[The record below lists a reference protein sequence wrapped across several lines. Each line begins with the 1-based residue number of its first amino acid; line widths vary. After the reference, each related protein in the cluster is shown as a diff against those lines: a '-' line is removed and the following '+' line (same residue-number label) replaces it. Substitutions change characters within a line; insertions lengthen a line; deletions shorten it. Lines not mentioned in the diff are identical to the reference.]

1 MMEEIINNLK
11 NFVEEKNILK
21 KQISEIEFKRNE
33 LAEERN
39 AKKACNKIENNEEIW
54 AEVNCLGKQI
64 ADLGDQS
71 QWFQKQLDFKLI
83 ALKEQLYLQIDSLI
97 AEEVRK
103 TRIITSQVEE
113 LGIYTS
119 EMKIVVELTHQID
132 LTKQKIDQC
141 LEVRKLVKNGQIGDV
156 INLLTNKNDSS
167 KNAKTIVAE
176 EKQVQTVKESIQNVD
191 ETVEECNE
199 QTIEKLEGTVNSE
212 IEEDIV
218 SEKLCGQNVNTEAEM
233 PNVENIQVQETNE
246 IEFEDAP
253 NISELHV
260 EEFKPEELKIE
271 EFNLD
276 ELCVEPLTVEEFKEE
291 ATENIEET
299 KTNVELNENVQKV
312 EEQNETIEPI
322 ENVQNIEKQNE
333 VAKEN
338 ENVLK
343 IEENNNAEAKE
354 EKYSIDNEIIK
365 ALEEQIAKEQEII
378 SFDEDDT
385 KLFETEEETVATIK
399 NIVVKVEEGE
409 LVYKAEISDGTS
421 IKVYPVKEG
430 LLKKEKIERE
440 GWKNMLIRY
449 SADAY
454 VELDNSAIKKMD
466 IAIAELFERYA
477 TKYDQDA
484 QKVIYN
490 YVMSFS
496 DSGEYDASVLP
507 PITYNLLYIGEAK
520 ISKVELKVIQKNIK
534 NASKNSVV
542 EIVGNTKKIGKI
554 KYFIRKIFK
563 YNTPKALP
571 VVED

>member
-1 MMEEIINNLK
+1 MMEEIINDLK
-11 NFVEEKNILK
+11 NFVEERNNLK

-39 AKKACNKIENNEEIW
+39 AKKAYNKIENNEEIW

-97 AEEVRK
+97 AEKIRK
-103 TRIITSQVEE
+103 TRIISLQLEE
-113 LGIYTS
+113 LGVYTS
-119 EMKIVVELTHQID
+119 EMEIVVELTHQID
-132 LTKQKIDQC
+132 LIKQKMNQYLD
-141 LEVRKLVKNGQIGDV
+141 VRKMVKKGQIEEA
-156 INLLTNKNDSS
+156 INLLVNKNDSS
-167 KNAKTIVAE
+167 KNVKTMVAE
-176 EKQVQTVKESIQNVD
+176 EYND
-191 ETVEECNE
+191 E
-199 QTIEKLEGTVNSE
+199 QTTEKDGVLT
-212 IEEDIV
+212 
-218 SEKLCGQNVNTEAEM
+218 EKLCTKNIKNELEIT
-233 PNVENIQVQETNE
+233 NVENIEVKGIDE
-246 IEFEDAP
+246 IEFENAP

-271 EFNLD
+271 EFNLN

-291 ATENIEET
+291 ATENVEET
-299 KTNVELNENVQKV
+299 KANVELNENIQ
-312 EEQNETIEPI
+312 
-322 ENVQNIEKQNE
+322 
-333 VAKEN
+333 
-338 ENVLK
+338 K
-343 IEENNNAEAKE
+343 IEEDNNTEVKE

-365 ALEEQIAKEQEII
+365 VLEEQMDKEQEII
-378 SFDEDDT
+378 SFDENDT

-409 LVYKAEISDGTS
+409 LVYKAEIGDGTS

-430 LLKKEKIERE
+430 LLKKEKTERK

-454 VELDNSAIKKMD
+454 AELDNTAIKKMD
-466 IAIAELFERYA
+466 IAIAELLERYA
-477 TKYDQDA
+477 TKYDQDV
-484 QKVIYN
+484 QNVIYN

-496 DSGEYDASVLP
+496 NSGEYDASVLP
-507 PITYNLLYIGEAK
+507 PITYNLLYIGETK
-520 ISKVELKVIQKNIK
+520 ISKAELRVIQKNIK

-542 EIVGNTKKIGKI
+542 EIIGNTKKIGKI